1 MNKDGQRLWIV
12 MSRHKGRKFFRQNPT
27 VRQAPFC
34 HQPHFYV
41 GSQFSKYHFIAL
53 YPLVVA
59 TENGFPHFSL
69 KIFIFFENHIEYFIT
84 TEVKA
89 T

>member
-1 MNKDGQRLWIV
+1 MPPITFDYFLYPPLQQCMNKDGQRLWIV

-53 YPLVVA
+53 YPFVVPSHS
-59 TENGFPHFSL
+59 ERFSL
-69 KIFIFFENHIEYFIT
+69 
-84 TEVKA
+84 
-89 T
+89 